1 MSTGTKQYW
10 DSHANAWDSIYLDE
24 SPLARKLNRV
34 LRKAIYERFRVAIEA
49 PGTLEGK
56 HVLDVGCG
64 SGRYSI
70 EAARRG
76 AARVVGLDF
85 APTMLEIAR
94 KQAQEAGVGDRC
106 EFIQGD
112 FREFKAGE
120 KFDVVVAN
128 GFFDYVAEPGVAL
141 RQMVELSRGIVVAS
155 FPGKSFIRNSLRR
168 IRYGLQG
175 CPVFFYSDEDIR
187 RIAREAGLTDFDLQY
202 MSHSGT
208 AYMLVGRVGAR
219 G

>member
-10 DSHANAWDSIYLDE
+10 DSHVNVWDSIYLDE

-85 APTMLEIAR
+85 APSMLEIAR

-106 EFIQGD
+106 EFVQGD
-112 FREFKAGE
+112 FGEFKAGE

-128 GFFDYVAEPGVAL
+128 GFF
-141 RQMVELSRGIVVAS
+141 
-155 FPGKSFIRNSLRR
+155 
-168 IRYGLQG
+168 
-175 CPVFFYSDEDIR
+175 
-187 RIAREAGLTDFDLQY
+187 
-202 MSHSGT
+202 HS
-208 AYMLVGRVGAR
+208 
-219 G
+219 